1 MKHSS
6 KALFL
11 AMLALPGVALAH
23 PGHAPLS
30 GLPDLLLHHPWSALL
45 VLALG
50 VGGLSLLGAQRARAR
65 SRRR

>member
-23 PGHAPLS
+23 SGHAPLA
-30 GLPDLLLHHPWSALL
+30 GLPDLLLHHPWTALL

-50 VGGLSLLGAQRARAR
+50 VGGLGLLGAQRARAR

>member
-1 MKHSS
+1 MKHAS

-23 PGHAPLS
+23 PGHAPLA
-30 GLPDLLLHHPWSALL
+30 GLPDLLLHHPWTALL
-45 VLALG
+45 MLG
-50 VGGLSLLGAQRARAR
+50 LGLGGLCLHGLRRAR

>member
-1 MKHSS
+1 MKHAS

-30 GLPDLLLHHPWSALL
+30 GLPDLLLHHPWTALL
-45 VLALG
+45 VLVPG
-50 VGGLSLLGAQRARAR
+50 VGGLSLLGARRARAR